1 MGNLHSL
8 VQIVKTE
15 ASGVPQRQTEISV
28 SYRNHRYQAPWY
40 RYQYRSR
47 SSLFLSLGISPGID
61 PEDCAFF
68 ASFEQISY

>member
-15 ASGVPQRQTEISV
+15 ASGVPQRQTGISV
-28 SYRNHRYQAPWY
+28 SYRNHRYQAPW
-40 RYQYRSR
+40 YQYRSR

-68 ASFEQISY
+68 ASFGQISY